1 MYKCINVLGVLLRQE
16 TERFIKYMMSINQSK
31 NMPFD
36 IFGKIVFIN
45 EYLNGGETANKSFF
59 KKALRLKKKVFPFE
73 KK

>member
-1 MYKCINVLGVLLRQE
+1 MNVLGVLLRQE

-45 EYLNGGETANKSFF
+45 KYLNGGETANKSFF
-59 KKALRLKKKVFPFE
+59 FKP
-73 KK
+73 

>member
-1 MYKCINVLGVLLRQE
+1 
-16 TERFIKYMMSINQSK
+16 MMSINQSK

-59 KKALRLKKKVFPFE
+59 LKALRLKKKSLSIWE
-73 KK
+73 KMNILLVD

>member
-1 MYKCINVLGVLLRQE
+1 
-16 TERFIKYMMSINQSK
+16 MMSINQSK

-45 EYLNGGETANKSFF
+45 KYLNGGETANKSFF

>member
-1 MYKCINVLGVLLRQE
+1 
-16 TERFIKYMMSINQSK
+16 MSINQSK

-45 EYLNGGETANKSFF
+45 KYLNGGETANKSFF
-59 KKALRLKKKVFPFE
+59 LKSIEIKNKIVFPFE

>member
-1 MYKCINVLGVLLRQE
+1 
-16 TERFIKYMMSINQSK
+16 MSINQSK

-59 KKALRLKKKVFPFE
+59 KKALRFKKKKSFHLRKNE
-73 KK
+73 YIISGLIKD

>member
-1 MYKCINVLGVLLRQE
+1 
-16 TERFIKYMMSINQSK
+16 MMSIIYNQSK